1 MKTLP
6 RIAIAFATA
15 GLAGLLFVEMH
26 GSAIA
31 TTNNAQG
38 AVLQPTIGQSISSTV
53 APPLV
58 NLPDFSR
65 LVEQAGPAVVNIE
78 ATLGPSGAARAAR
91 EDGNDFGGGGDDQGQ
106 MPGQDQLPEI
116 FKRFFGQPGQ
126 PGAPGMPMPQ
136 QPRGGGGTSFG
147 SGFIISPDGYV
158 LTNHHVID
166 GASEVIVHLTDRRE
180 LKAKVIGSDAN
191 SDIAVLKVDATGL
204 PVLRLSDSRN
214 LKPGQWVLAIGSPFG
229 FDHSVTA
236 GIVSGLGRPSMDSTQ
251 RYVPFIQTDVA
262 INRGNSGGPLLN
274 TSGEVVGI
282 NSQIFSN
289 SGGYMGVSFAIPI
302 EVAMNAVRQIQK
314 TGHVS
319 RGQLGVQVG
328 DVQREQMAELGLT
341 RAGGAFVGSVQNGS
355 AAEKAGIQAGDVI
368 VAFNG
373 KEIASSSELPPLVG
387 AMPPGSRANVK
398 LLRDGKPLDVVV
410 VLTSLV
416 EGTASAGRP
425 TQMPTAPAAQLNP
438 IGVIVTDLDGVARAK
453 LGIEAGQGV
462 RISRIASLAARQ
474 AGLSPGD
481 VILQVDKTA
490 VGSSAQFA
498 AALKGVKTGD
508 RVRLLVRNT
517 QSTGLVT
524 VPAS

>member
-1 MKTLP
+1 MNTLP
-6 RIAIAFATA
+6 RIAIIFSSVALSGLIFAQ
-15 GLAGLLFVEMH
+15 MH
-26 GSAIA
+26 GSAVANAPALA
-31 TTNNAQG
+31 TATSAQ
-38 AVLQPTIGQSISSTV
+38 VVSSSV
-53 APPLV
+53 ASPPLV

-78 ATLGPSGAARAAR
+78 ATIGAGKQSAIAQ
-91 EDGNDFGGGGDDQGQ
+91 FGDDGDQPQ
-106 MPGQDQLPEI
+106 VPGQQDVPEI
-116 FKRFFGQPGQ
+116 FKRFFGQPG
-126 PGAPGMPMPQ
+126 APGMPMPQ
-136 QPRGGGGTSFG
+136 PPQGGTSFG
-147 SGFIISPDGYV
+147 SGFIISADGYV

-180 LKAKVIGSDAN
+180 LKARVVGSDAN
-191 SDIAVLKVDATGL
+191 SDVAVLKVEASNL
-204 PVLRLSDSRN
+204 PVMRLSDSRN

-236 GIVSGLGRPSMDSTQ
+236 GIVSGLGRPSLDNTQ

-302 EVAMNAVRQIQK
+302 EVAMNSVRQIQK

-341 RAGGAFVGSVQNGS
+341 RAGGAFVGAVQNSS
-355 AAEKAGIQAGDVI
+355 AAAKAGIRAGDVI

-373 KEIASSSELPPLVG
+373 KDIISSSDLPPLVG
-387 AMPPGSRANVK
+387 SMPPGSRATVK
-398 LLRDGKPLDVVV
+398 LLRDRKPLDLVV
-410 VLTSLV
+410 VLSTLDDSL
-416 EGTASAGRP
+416 AGQTGPAR
-425 TQMPTAPAAQLNP
+425 QAPAAPAVDLN
-438 IGVIVTDLDGVARAK
+438 K
-453 LGIEAGQGV
+453 LGIVVTELDAGARGKLGLKPGEGV

-474 AGLSPGD
+474 AGLAPGD
-481 VILQVDKTA
+481 VILQVGKEP
-490 VGSSAQFA
+490 VGSAAQFQS
-498 AALKGVKTGD
+498 ALKGIKTGD
-508 RVRLLVRNT
+508 RVRLLVRNAE
-517 QSTGLVT
+517 STGLVT
-524 VPAS
+524 IPAS

>member
-1 MKTLP
+1 MNTP
-6 RIAIAFATA
+6 SRIAIVFSSVALSGLIFAQ
-15 GLAGLLFVEMH
+15 MH
-26 GSAIA
+26 GSAVA
-31 TTNNAQG
+31 TSSAPAVATSAQVVS
-38 AVLQPTIGQSISSTV
+38 AST

-78 ATLGPSGAARAAR
+78 ATIGAGKQSAITQ
-91 EDGNDFGGGGDDQGQ
+91 FGDDGDDPQLPNQ
-106 MPGQDQLPEI
+106 QDMPEI
-116 FKRFFGQPGQ
+116 FKRFFGQPG
-126 PGAPGMPMPQ
+126 APGMPALPMPQ
-136 QPRGGGGTSFG
+136 RPEGGTSFG
-147 SGFIISPDGYV
+147 SGFIISADGYV
-158 LTNHHVID
+158 LTNHHVVD

-180 LKAKVIGSDAN
+180 LKAKVIGSDPN
-191 SDIAVLKVDATGL
+191 SDIAVLKVAASNL

-236 GIVSGLGRPSMDSTQ
+236 GVVSGLGRPSLDNTQ

-302 EVAMNAVRQIQK
+302 ETAMNAVRQIQK

-341 RAGGAFVGSVQNGS
+341 RGGGAVGGAVQNSS
-355 AAEKAGIQAGDVI
+355 AAAKAGIRAGDVI
-368 VAFNG
+368 IAFNG
-373 KEIASSSELPPLVG
+373 KEIISSSELPPLVG
-387 AMPPGSRANVK
+387 AMPPGSRATVK

-410 VLTSLV
+410 VLSTLDDSV
-416 EGTASAGRP
+416 AGQTGPARQAP
-425 TQMPTAPAAQLNP
+425 SAPAADLN
-438 IGVIVTDLDGVARAK
+438 K
-453 LGIEAGQGV
+453 LGIVVTELDAGARSKLGLNPGEGV
-462 RISRIASLAARQ
+462 RIARIASLAARQ

-481 VILQVDKTA
+481 VILQVGKNP
-490 VGSSAQFA
+490 VGSAAQFES
-498 AALKGVKTGD
+498 ALKGIKSGD
-508 RVRLLVRNT
+508 RVRLLVRNAE
-517 QSTGLVT
+517 STGLVT
-524 VPAS
+524 IPAS

>member
-6 RIAIAFATA
+6 RIAVAFATA
-15 GLAGLLFVEMH
+15 GLAGLIFAEMH

-31 TTNNAQG
+31 TPHAGAQG
-38 AVLQPTIGQSISSTV
+38 AVVQPAIAQVISSTA

-78 ATLGPSGAARAAR
+78 ATIAAGKGPAAQAGV
-91 EDGNDFGGGGDDQGQ
+91 DGDDQGQ
-106 MPGQDQLPEI
+106 MPGDDQLPEI
-116 FKRFFGQPGQ
+116 FKRL
-126 PGAPGMPMPQ
+126 MPQ
-136 QPRGGGGTSFG
+136 GPQMPQMPRGGGTSFG

-166 GASEVIVHLTDRRE
+166 GATEVIVHLTDRRE
-180 LKAKVIGSDAN
+180 LKAKVIGSDPN
-191 SDIAVLKVDATGL
+191 SDVAVLKVEATNL

-236 GIVSGLGRPSMDSTQ
+236 GVVSGLGRPSLDNTQ

-302 EVAMNAVRQIQK
+302 EVAMNAVRQIQT

-328 DVQREQMAELGLT
+328 DVQRDQMAELGLT
-341 RAGGAFVGSVQNGS
+341 RAGGAFIGSVINGS
-355 AAEKAGIQAGDVI
+355 AAEKAGIRAGDVI
-368 VAFNG
+368 IAFNG

-398 LLRDGKPLDVVV
+398 LLRNGKPLDVVV
-410 VLTSLV
+410 VLSPLV
-416 EGTASAGRP
+416 EGTAAAARP
-425 TQMPTAPAAQLNP
+425 GEPRAAAPAADLNP
-438 IGVIVTDLDGVARAK
+438 IGVVVSDLDGAARAK
-453 LGIEAGQGV
+453 LGLAPGEGV
-462 RISRIASLAARQ
+462 RVSRVASLAARQ

-481 VILQVDKTA
+481 VILQVGKSP
-490 VGSSAQFA
+490 VGTSAQFA
-498 AALKGVKTGD
+498 TALKGVKSGD

-517 QSTGLVT
+517 ESTGLVT